1 MPTLRETI
9 ANRGTAPS
17 PVRSAVRADLKLT
30 RRRLYELTQT
40 IDRLMGIDDDAEL
53 LARAVPLIKAVRR
66 IPDA

>member
-17 PVRSAVRADLKLT
+17 AVRVAVRADLKLT

-40 IDRLMGIDDDAEL
+40 IDRLMGVDDDDEL

>member
-17 PVRSAVRADLKLT
+17 PVRVAVKADLKLA

-40 IDRLMGIDDDAEL
+40 IDRLLGIDDDAEL